1 MAEQKTLHRRA
12 CRLPLLGAIGTDSA
26 SVVPAANNG
35 IAVVVPIVV
44 AAANNGVAAVII
56 ISIVVAIDLNP
67 IHVEI

>member
-26 SVVPAANNG
+26 SVVAAANNG

-44 AAANNGVAAVII
+44 VAAANNGVTVV